1 MSRLQARMADF
12 GFESNDD
19 YDYQV
24 RCLLDNRVDRIRCLY
39 VDGDSGRRNT
49 AFANALAQALEY
61 PHILYHDFTQQH
73 PEPAEVILPPS
84 RDERGLQAAPI
95 QPLDSVLSEA
105 CAFSLAEDSI
115 LILDQ
120 LQAADFRDQIRIY
133 QLLQS
138 GVWQTRDCTNH
149 ANPRHLLVVLI
160 SEQELYH
167 SLRKVSFRIWV
178 NRVSER
184 AVDYRPEEFGLA
196 ADAEPMMAA
205 LAELFGGLGVTPTRS
220 EYSKLLQDVG
230 RNVRTA
236 DQLRHSLF
244 GWTEGADRD
253 LLWSPELEPLVD
265 RAVSVIED
273 YLGVQVVELTD
284 PGPE

>member
-1 MSRLQARMADF
+1 M
-12 GFESNDD
+12 
-19 YDYQV
+19 
-24 RCLLDNRVDRIRCLY
+24 
-39 VDGDSGRRNT
+39 
-49 AFANALAQALEY
+49 
-61 PHILYHDFTQQH
+61 
-73 PEPAEVILPPS
+73 
-84 RDERGLQAAPI
+84 
-95 QPLDSVLSEA
+95 LSEA

-167 SLRKVSFRIWV
+167 SLRKSSFRIWV
-178 NRVSER
+178 NRISEQ

-230 RNVRTA
+230 RNVRTGTFDFFLA
-236 DQLRHSLF
+236 QPGNPLF
-244 GWTEGADRD
+244 MISTRKI
-253 LLWSPELEPLVD
+253 ELDALIN
-265 RAVSVIED
+265 AA
-273 YLGVQVVELTD
+273 LGL
-284 PGPE
+284 GR